1 MYRLVVGIATL
12 NTVFANLVNNSTA
25 ASGKNFLLV
34 GDFAYIL
41 NMTPAYETFDAMNK
55 LVADENID
63 HFVTMG
69 DNVYPIVP
77 QKPTDDEFKQMKDLF
92 KRDNMKDLPVTA
104 IRGNHDCYY
113 DKKTWLQIFKNDTQW
128 DVPYYYFAREI

>member
-55 LVADENID
+55 LANQCSV
-63 HFVTMG
+63 
-69 DNVYPIVP
+69 IVN
-77 QKPTDDEFKQMKDLF
+77 KSRRLVLS
-92 KRDNMKDLPVTA
+92 RL
-104 IRGNHDCYY
+104 R
-113 DKKTWLQIFKNDTQW
+113 
-128 DVPYYYFAREI
+128 